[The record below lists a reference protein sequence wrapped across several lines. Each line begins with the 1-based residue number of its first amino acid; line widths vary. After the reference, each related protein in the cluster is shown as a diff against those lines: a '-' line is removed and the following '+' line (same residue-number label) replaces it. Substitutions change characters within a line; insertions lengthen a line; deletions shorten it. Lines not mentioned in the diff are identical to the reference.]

1 MNKIDL
7 RAINTIRTLSVDA
20 IEKANSGHPGMP
32 MGAAPMAYI
41 LWSRFLKGSGK
52 NPKWPDRDRFVL
64 SAGHGSMLLYSLLH
78 LFGYDVSIEDI
89 KNFRQL
95 GSKTPGHPEYGHTP
109 GVETT
114 TGPLG
119 QGISTAVGM
128 ALAEK
133 KLAAQFNTEDFN
145 IVDHFTYTIVGDGD
159 MMEGISSEAAS
170 LAGHLQL
177 GKLIALYDDNQI
189 TIEGSTKITF
199 TEDVG
204 KRFEA
209 YGWEVISV
217 EDGNSI
223 EDIEKAIIN
232 AKENV
237 NKPTLIKISTVIGY
251 GSPNKAGKS
260 SVHGSPLGKE
270 EIVLAK
276 KELDWGSN
284 PDFHIPDDV
293 KSLLDKIIDEKD
305 QERLNWEQKFEEY
318 RNKYQDMAKEW
329 DLWHTSELPK
339 ELLNDEDLFN
349 LGVDSIATRKSS
361 GKIMNIIANHLP
373 NFIGGSADLSP
384 STLTYLNDKGDF
396 NVENL
401 KGNNINFG
409 IREHAMGAILN
420 GMALH
425 GGMRVFGSTFLV
437 FSNYMLPA
445 VRLSALMNLPVVY
458 IFTHDSIGVGED
470 GPTHQPIEHVVS
482 LRSMPNINVFRPAD
496 ANETAIAWIEA
507 LKERQKPSALI
518 LSRQN
523 LPTLKEVNKDAHKG
537 GYILIKEEKETPDVI
552 LIGTGSE
559 VSLLVEAHHKLKE
572 EGIDTRV
579 VSLLSWELFEQQ
591 SDDYKNNVLPPHV
604 TRRLSCEAGSTLGW
618 AKYTG
623 SQGKV
628 IGIDTFGASAPGN
641 VVMKEFGFSVDNV
654 VSEVKNLF

>member
-1 MNKIDL
+1 MNKIEL
-7 RAINTIRTLSVDA
+7 RAVNTIRTLSVDA

-32 MGAAPMAYI
+32 MGAAPMAYT
-41 LWSRFLKGSGK
+41 LWSKFLKGSGK
-52 NPKWPDRDRFVL
+52 NPNWPDRDRFVL

-78 LFGYDVSIEDI
+78 MFGYDVSIEDI

-133 KLAAQFNTEDFN
+133 KLAAEFNTGDFN

-159 MMEGISSEAAS
+159 LMEGISSEAAS

-189 TIEGSTKITF
+189 TIEGSTDITF

-223 EDIEKAIIN
+223 EDIEKAIMK
-232 AKENV
+232 AKENT

-276 KELDWGSN
+276 KELEWDSN
-284 PDFHIPDDV
+284 PDFHVPDDV
-293 KSLLDKIIDEKD
+293 RSLLDKIIDEKD
-305 QERLNWEQKFEEY
+305 QERLAWEQKLEKY
-318 RNKYQDMAKEW
+318 RSKYPDMAKKW
-329 DLWHTSELPK
+329 DLWHSNELPE
-339 ELLNDEDLFN
+339 ELLKDETIFN

-384 STLTYLNDKGDF
+384 STITYLNDKGDF
-396 NVENL
+396 SVENL

-437 FSNYMLPA
+437 FSNYMLPS

-458 IFTHDSIGVGED
+458 VFTHDSIGVGED

-496 ANETAIAWIEA
+496 ANETAVAWIEA
-507 LKERQKPSALI
+507 LTESHKPSALI

-523 LPTLKEVNKDAHKG
+523 LPTLKEVNEDAHKG
-537 GYILIKEEKETPDVI
+537 GYILIKEEKETPDAI

-572 EGIDTRV
+572 DGIDTRV
-579 VSLLSWELFEQQ
+579 VSLLSWELYEQQ
-591 SDDYKNNVLPPHV
+591 SDEYKNNVLPPNV
-604 TRRLSCEAGSTLGW
+604 TKRLSCEAGSTLGW

-623 SQGKV
+623 IQGKA

-654 VSEVKNLF
+654 IREVKNLF